1 MEEDR
6 RSSADSAE
14 HLGKE
19 DVVVGGVVGD
29 FLRAR
34 RERNQDVAD
43 MQEVCLSL

>member
-6 RSSADSAE
+6 KSSADSAE

-29 FLRAR
+29 FLQAR
-34 RERNQDVAD
+34 RECNQDVAD
-43 MQEVCLSL
+43 MQEVSSSL